1 MTQSSLD
8 PKHGG
13 GVELDAEISDKPVI
27 DFSRALVVGRS
38 QINRVVV
45 SKILENAGLRPVSM
59 DLEAALKALETQL
72 PGTIVLDGGAD
83 NTDCDALMGPLV
95 QLRRMA
101 EPETPRVLLL
111 STRMLRREDLAAFP
125 AVDAVVMKPI
135 TPERLQTVLE
145 RLGR

>member
-8 PKHGG
+8 PKHG

-59 DLEAALKALETQL
+59 DLEAALKALETQP

-83 NTDCDALMGPLV
+83 NTDCDALMEPLV

-101 EPETPRVLLL
+101 DPETPRVLLL
-111 STRMLRREDLAAFP
+111 STRMLRMEDLAAFP

>member
-59 DLEAALKALETQL
+59 DLEAALKALETQP

-83 NTDCDALMGPLV
+83 NTDCDALMEPLV

-101 EPETPRVLLL
+101 DPETPRVLLL
-111 STRMLRREDLAAFP
+111 STRMLRMEDLAAFP